1 MLNKISKQ
9 IILLMI
15 IAMEIENEPTRKNN
29 RETISL
35 KDNAENNNPLEEKNN
50 GNQISI
56 AAWNIKCNNR
66 ELPELEKEAIKK

>member
-1 MLNKISKQ
+1 
-9 IILLMI
+9 MI
-15 IAMEIENEPTRKNN
+15 IAMVIENEPTRKNN
-29 RETISL
+29 RETTRL
-35 KDNAENNNPLEEKNN
+35 KDNAKNNKPLEEKNN